1 MLIFL
6 SCLSP
11 SCCLRLDTLE
21 GNLAVCFFL
30 QFSFQLPCFKARIS
44 FWLFCFYY
52 IPKYPPMVEAR
63 MTPNMAKHIM
73 IIIFFCNF
81 GNREYITRGVPEEAK
96 RRNKCVRLYMR
107 EREREKRER
116 ERKDRLALW
125 SNFFFVV
132 VLLHIFALQISKICF
147 LKEKNQHYSNWKS
160 LITTKLFHQVQ

>member
-125 SNFFFVV
+125 SNLLLLLFSFTFLLFKSQKFV
-132 VLLHIFALQISKICF
+132 F
-147 LKEKNQHYSNWKS
+147 
-160 LITTKLFHQVQ
+160 